1 MQQVRIICNKL
12 RLMCNKL
19 CITYNYL
26 PVYNTYSCRSRSKK
40 AKPSTA
46 APAAATIAETM
57 LAAVLNGTDI
67 EKKVLLCVRNIKLQL
82 LSIQCALAWMNAS
95 ACLPAPVPA
104 TTTTRMT
111 VATAA
116 ATARLTPSTIE
127 DLEVVD
133 VPARRSIYGYGDYDD
148 IPNGFQATAMILD
161 GDSHTTL
168 NKRENGNLIGE
179 NQWPWFTVNFV
190 NIRPGMPFCM

>member
-1 MQQVRIICNKL
+1 M
-12 RLMCNKL
+12 
-19 CITYNYL
+19 
-26 PVYNTYSCRSRSKK
+26 
-40 AKPSTA
+40 
-46 APAAATIAETM
+46 
-57 LAAVLNGTDI
+57 D
-67 EKKVLLCVRNIKLQL
+67 
-82 LSIQCALAWMNAS
+82 QCALAWMNAS